1 MTPDLSKLRELL
13 EKGTPGPW
21 RTLDQYIDADTGPLP
36 IATGW
41 YDHMTM
47 EGGQHH
53 QAALAN
59 AALIVAAVNALPHL
73 IAELTTAREALADV
87 VNPLGKVQRD
97 AEAQGAQLSGMAYS
111 IANSL
116 SFVQDIARAALRS
129 GEKDHV

>member
-1 MTPDLSKLRELL
+1 
-13 EKGTPGPW
+13 
-21 RTLDQYIDADTGPLP
+21 
-36 IATGW
+36 
-41 YDHMTM
+41 M